1 MAFASRSFKRPHDIT
16 IDTDTSAGAT
26 SPPHSPRA
34 PTPSQWS
41 PLTASSVNT
50 TFSNDTHDRDLW
62 IPISYVQEPD
72 ESDYGSEPEWAE
84 SLTDGHNP
92 STGTSLIS
100 DNTKLE
106 DMTLDQIAIRIF
118 EISGLNGREKQIEAI
133 HAVAC
138 LKESLIL
145 IARTSFGKSL
155 VFNMLPL
162 LHPRNT
168 GIVLVV
174 VPLKLIAEQ
183 QYEKVNKFP
192 RARSFV
198 YDKDHKSKL
207 DRQRIAAGVYTH
219 GTKLSIDCQ
228 NSC

>member
-16 IDTDTSAGAT
+16 IDTDTSAGAI

-34 PTPSQWS
+34 HTPNQRS
-41 PLTASSVNT
+41 PLTASSVDT
-50 TFSNDTHDRDLW
+50 TFSNDTQDRDLW
-62 IPISYVQEPD
+62 IPTSYVQEPD
-72 ESDYGSEPEWAE
+72 ESDYGSEAEWEEE
-84 SLTDGHNP
+84 SLTDGHNL
-92 STGTSLIS
+92 STEISSIS

-106 DMTLDQIAIRIF
+106 DMTLNQIATRIF
-118 EISGLNGREKQIEAI
+118 EVSGLNGRKEQIEAI

-192 RARSFV
+192 RALSFV
-198 YDKDHKSKL
+198 YDKNHKSRL
-207 DRQRIAAGVYTH
+207 DRQRIAAGEYTH
-219 GTKLSIDCQ
+219 GTKLSIDC
-228 NSC
+228 